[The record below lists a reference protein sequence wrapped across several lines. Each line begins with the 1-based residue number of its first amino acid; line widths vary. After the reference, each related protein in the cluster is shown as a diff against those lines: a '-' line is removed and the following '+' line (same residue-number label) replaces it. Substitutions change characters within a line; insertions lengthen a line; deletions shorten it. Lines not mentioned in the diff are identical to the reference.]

1 MKKHQFGK
9 SIDVHAHYLTDQ
21 YRKAAIAAGHSKPDG
36 MPGLPEWNVD
46 NALAVMDRMGILS
59 GMLSISSPGI
69 HFGDDTAAKT
79 LARAVNE
86 EGAKIVSD
94 HPGRFGLFASL
105 PLPDMES
112 SLKELEYVMD
122 ELKVDGIVLET
133 NFNGIYLGDNRLEEL
148 FIELNKRSAVVF
160 IHPTSPSCAC
170 CQRLALGYPR
180 PMLEFMFE
188 TTRSVTNLILSGVTQ
203 RYPEVRIIVPHAGAA
218 LPVLL
223 DRIAGLTPI
232 LGLSSSFSEAALF
245 EEFKK
250 LYFDLAGT
258 PLPRLLP
265 ALLTLAKADHIL
277 YGSDYPFSTEA
288 LVHSLLV
295 KLENSNLDKKQLE
308 TFMKDNA
315 LNLFPRLRAQ

>member
-1 MKKHQFGK
+1 MKNYQPGQ
-9 SIDVHAHYLTDQ
+9 SIDVHAHYITDH
-21 YRKAAIAAGHSKPDG
+21 YREAAIAAGHSKPDG
-36 MPGLPEWNVD
+36 MPAIPEWDVD
-46 NALAVMDRMGILS
+46 NTLAVMDSIGIQTA
-59 GMLSISSPGI
+59 MLSISSPGI
-69 HFGDDTAAKT
+69 HFGDDNAAKA
-79 LARAVNE
+79 LARAINE

-105 PLPDMES
+105 PLPDMQN

-133 NFNGIYLGDNRLEEL
+133 NFHGVYLGDNRLEEL
-148 FIELNKRSAVVF
+148 FCELNKRSAIVF
-160 IHPTSPSCAC
+160 IHPTSPSCTC
-170 CQRLALGYPR
+170 CQSLALGYPR

-203 RYPEVRIIVPHAGAA
+203 SYSNVRIIVPHAGAA
-218 LPVLL
+218 LPVLI

-232 LGLSSSFSEAALF
+232 LGLSTSFSEAELF
-245 EEFKK
+245 QEFKK

-265 ALLTLAKADHIL
+265 VLLTMANTDHIL

-288 LVHSLLV
+288 LVRSLMT
-295 KLENSNLDKKQLE
+295 KLENSNLDKKQLKA
-308 TFMKDNA
+308 FMRDNA
-315 LNLFPRLRAQ
+315 LKLFPRLLD

>member
-1 MKKHQFGK
+1 MKNYQPGQ
-9 SIDVHAHYLTDQ
+9 SIDVHAHYITDH
-21 YRKAAIAAGHSKPDG
+21 YREAAIAAGHSKPDG
-36 MPGLPEWNVD
+36 MPAIPEWDVD
-46 NALAVMDRMGILS
+46 NTLAVMDSIGIQTA
-59 GMLSISSPGI
+59 MLSISSPGI
-69 HFGDDTAAKT
+69 HFGDDNAAKA
-79 LARAVNE
+79 LARAINE

-105 PLPDMES
+105 PLPDMQN

-133 NFNGIYLGDNRLEEL
+133 NFHGVYLGDNRLEEL
-148 FIELNKRSAVVF
+148 FCELNKRSAIVF

-170 CQRLALGYPR
+170 CQSLALGYPR

-203 RYPEVRIIVPHAGAA
+203 RYPNVRIIVPHAGAA
-218 LPVLL
+218 LPVLI

-232 LGLSSSFSEAALF
+232 LGLSTSFSEAELF
-245 EEFKK
+245 QEFKK

-265 ALLTLAKADHIL
+265 ALLTIANTDHIM
-277 YGSDYPFSTEA
+277 YGSDFPFSTEA
-288 LVHSLLV
+288 LVRSLMT
-295 KLENSNLDKKQLE
+295 KLENSNLDKKQLKA
-308 TFMKDNA
+308 FMRDNA
-315 LNLFPRLRAQ
+315 LKLFPRLLD